1 MFVIRTQTNTSTR
14 LRASD
19 ARSRDMRE
27 SAVGK
32 TASSPPGKGAARVA
46 SLEMVQDRGE
56 REDVPEGAESRD
68 PPDHRVLDKGRPPE
82 RLAGR
87 GIGEMDLDGRNPRVE
102 ERIA

>member
-19 ARSRDMRE
+19 ARSLAMRE

-46 SLEMVQDRGE
+46 SLDVIQDR
-56 REDVPEGAESRD
+56 RQCQDVPEAAETRD
-68 PPDHRVLDKGRPPE
+68 PADDRVLDEGRPPE

-87 GIGEMDLDGRNPRVE
+87 GIGEMDFDGRNPRVE
-102 ERIA
+102 E